1 MYEEDSTT
9 WKELFALIFQMVNSE
24 DEKKIDGGLQCLN
37 GLFNYMVDEFNDNKD
52 DLLAIFNAKLAHSN
66 LDVQLA
72 CLQAVASY
80 IGMAQRKYTKPYRD
94 LIPNMIKVALN
105 ANQAD
110 DEVVLNSALIE
121 YNEIAE
127 FEPKFF

>member
-1 MYEEDSTT
+1 
-9 WKELFALIFQMVNSE
+9 
-24 DEKKIDGGLQCLN
+24 
-37 GLFNYMVDEFNDNKD
+37 
-52 DLLAIFNAKLAHSN
+52 
-66 LDVQLA
+66 
-72 CLQAVASY
+72 
-80 IGMAQRKYTKPYRD
+80 MAQRKFTKPYRD

-105 ANQAD
+105 ANAAD